1 MTAYKGEIWLAN
13 LNPVKKSNEVG
24 KIRPVLVFQNNDLNE
39 SDYPTTIIFPLTTV
53 LIDGAEPLR
62 LRVIKRENLKKDSD
76 LLVAQI
82 RAIDNSRLIEKLAI
96 LKEQE
101 LLKVKNLLNEIMN

>member
-39 SDYPTTIIFPLTTV
+39 SDYPTTIILPLTTV

-96 LKEQE
+96 LKEEE
-101 LLKVKNLLNEIMN
+101 LLKVKSLLNEIMN